1 MIYQCCLYQIQ
12 QNRKVK
18 MKTKSKPK
26 SKFVK
31 ILVICV
37 IILICIFVVAFLIR
51 NSKKSEN
58 QDNQTFTVRKE
69 VFENVIEISGNI
81 SAAESQTLQAA
92 GEGTVQKVYVK
103 EGDFVKKGQVIME
116 LDAVEQ
122 RYNLAKHEYSMEQT
136 RINGAQRELELMEH
150 QRQVLKNKITDR
162 MVTAYFDG
170 IIVQLS
176 VSEGDVVEAKDEV
189 GTIIN
194 RDYMSASVEIVENDV
209 HKLKKGQIVKF
220 TFPAYEDLEV
230 TGYVD
235 SFPAVGRITSRG
247 ATVVDAVVKIDNP
260 PEEILPNFSFT
271 GEIEITP
278 PKNYLVVERSAIGH
292 RGGKSFAEKIL
303 PDGSVQAVDVQ
314 IEPYGFEFVNV
325 ISGLEEGDVLKNQ
338 GGGLKSGKL
347 RTNSQRGNPGQNK
360 NSGGMRAPSGMSGG
374 MPPAGMPGGRP

>member
-1 MIYQCCLYQIQ
+1 MIYLCCLLQIQ

-69 VFENVIEISGNI
+69 IFENVIEISGNI

-189 GTIIN
+189 GKIIN
-194 RDYMSASVEIVENDV
+194 RDYMTADVEIVENDV

-230 TGYVD
+230 TGYVE

-374 MPPAGMPGGRP
+374 MPGGRP

>member
-1 MIYQCCLYQIQ
+1 MICLCCLLRIQ

-31 ILVICV
+31 MLVICV
-37 IILICIFVVAFLIR
+37 IILICVFAVAFLIR
-51 NSKKSEN
+51 NSKKTEN
-58 QDNQTFTVRKE
+58 KDNQTFIVRSE

-81 SAAESQTLQAA
+81 SAAESQILQAA

-194 RDYMSASVEIVENDV
+194 RDYMTADVEIVENDV

-292 RGGKSFAEKIL
+292 RGGKSFAEKIM

-360 NSGGMRAPSGMSGG
+360 NSGGMRTSSGIPG
-374 MPPAGMPGGRP
+374 GMPGGRP

>member
-1 MIYQCCLYQIQ
+1 MIYLCCLYQIQ

-31 ILVICV
+31 IFVICV

-69 VFENVIEISGNI
+69 IFENVIEISGNI

-230 TGYVD
+230 TGYVE

-278 PKNYLVVERSAIGH
+278 PKDYLIVERSAIGH

>member
-69 VFENVIEISGNI
+69 IFENVIEISGNI

-220 TFPAYEDLEV
+220 TFPAYENLEV

>member
-1 MIYQCCLYQIQ
+1 
-12 QNRKVK
+12 

-37 IILICIFVVAFLIR
+37 IILICVFVVAFLIR
-51 NSKKSEN
+51 NSKKTEN
-58 QDNQTFTVRKE
+58 QDNQTFMVRKE

-347 RTNSQRGNPGQNK
+347 RTNYQRGNPGQNK

>member
-1 MIYQCCLYQIQ
+1 MIYQCCLLQIQ

-18 MKTKSKPK
+18 MKTKSNPK

-58 QDNQTFTVRKE
+58 QDNQTFMVRKE

-92 GEGTVQKVYVK
+92 GEGTVQKVFVK
-103 EGDFVKKGQVIME
+103 EGDFVKKGQVLLE

-136 RINGAQRELELMEH
+136 RINGAKRELELMEH

-189 GTIIN
+189 GKIIN
-194 RDYMSASVEIVENDV
+194 RDYMTADVEIVENDV

-230 TGYVD
+230 TGYVE

-278 PKNYLVVERSAIGH
+278 PKDYLIVERSAIGQK
-292 RGGKSFAEKIL
+292 GGKSFAEKIL
-303 PDGSVQAVDVQ
+303 PDGSVQAVDIQ
-314 IEPYGFEFVNV
+314 IEPYGFEFVNI
-325 ISGLEEGDVLKNQ
+325 ISGLNEGDVLKNQ
-338 GGGLKSGKL
+338 GAGLKSGRL
-347 RTNSQRGNPGQNK
+347 RATSSKGNVNQSK
-360 NSGGMRAPSGMSGG
+360 NSSGIKSSGVK
-374 MPPAGMPGGRP
+374 MPGGRP

>member
-1 MIYQCCLYQIQ
+1 MIYLCCLLQIQ

-18 MKTKSKPK
+18 MKSKSKPK
-26 SKFVK
+26 SKFAK

-37 IILICIFVVAFLIR
+37 IILICIFVVAFSIR

-58 QDNQTFTVRKE
+58 QDNQTFMVRKE

-189 GTIIN
+189 GKIIN
-194 RDYMSASVEIVENDV
+194 RDYMTADVEIVENDV

-230 TGYVD
+230 TGYVE

-278 PKNYLVVERSAIGH
+278 PKDYLIVERSAIGH

-347 RTNSQRGNPGQNK
+347 RTNSQRGNSGQNK

>member
-1 MIYQCCLYQIQ
+1 
-12 QNRKVK
+12 

-26 SKFVK
+26 SKFAK
-31 ILVICV
+31 AFIICV

-69 VFENVIEISGNI
+69 IFENVIEISGNI

-92 GEGTVQKVYVK
+92 GEGTVQKVFVK
-103 EGDFVKKGQVIME
+103 EGDFVKKGQVLLE

-136 RINGAQRELELMEH
+136 RINGAKRELELMEH

-189 GTIIN
+189 GKIIN
-194 RDYMSASVEIVENDV
+194 RDYMTADVEIVENDV

-230 TGYVD
+230 TGYVE

-278 PKNYLVVERSAIGH
+278 PKDYLIVERSAIGQK
-292 RGGKSFAEKIL
+292 GGKSFAEKIL
-303 PDGSVQAVDVQ
+303 PDGTVESVDIQ
-314 IEPYGFEFVNV
+314 IEPYGFEFVNI
-325 ISGLEEGDVLKNQ
+325 ISGLNEGDVLKNQ
-338 GGGLKSGKL
+338 GAGLKSGRL
-347 RTNSQRGNPGQNK
+347 RATSSKGNVNQSK
-360 NSGGMRAPSGMSGG
+360 NSSGIKSSGVK
-374 MPPAGMPGGRP
+374 MPGGRP